1 MGDVSAR
8 PGRRVDHPR
17 SEPASRRLRL
27 HTAAMNIFRFFGDM
41 THLCSILGLL
51 LKINATKSCAGV
63 SLKTQ
68 ELYLLVFVT
77 RYLDLLYSFISLYNT
92 CMKLIFIGSSGCI
105 IWYMRKHRVVS
116 QTYDR
121 EQDTFRVVFL
131 VGPSM
136 LLAMLINHEFSFTE
150 VLWTFSI
157 YLEAVAILPQL
168 VLLQR
173 AKNVDTLT
181 GNYVFALGG
190 YRALYLVN
198 WVYRYMTEPGYK
210 QWIVWVSGAVQ
221 TAIYCDFFYYYLRA
235 WRNNEKLNLPA

>member
-1 MGDVSAR
+1 MGTLARARDVSAR
-8 PGRRVDHPR
+8 PGRRVDQPR
-17 SEPASRRLRL
+17 SGLASRRLRL

-41 THLCSILGLL
+41 THLCSILVLL

-92 CMKLIFIGSSGCI
+92 CKLIFIGSSGCI

-116 QTYDR
+116 QTYDA

-173 AKNVDTLT
+173 TK
-181 GNYVFALGG
+181 
-190 YRALYLVN
+190 
-198 WVYRYMTEPGYK
+198 
-210 QWIVWVSGAVQ
+210 
-221 TAIYCDFFYYYLRA
+221 
-235 WRNNEKLNLPA
+235 